1 MAMDSKKIDWLRVL
15 LCTVAVCVVAV
26 ALFGF
31 YDGNGAEIIAK
42 YSADDKSPNLVW
54 FFEHVFAAVPVLA
67 MVIVSGFFYMGK
79 EKCDPLSMHIEKTVI
94 FGAAAFFIYAL
105 MLPIVI
111 ASSPETVD
119 PETNE
124 AIQTLWDRT
133 HIWFFSQIL
142 PLLIVIAYH
151 VVRVQSLKSA
161 EDPDGDADGEAD
173 DETDA
178 DDEEDNDE

>member
-1 MAMDSKKIDWLRVL
+1 MAMDSKKIDWLRIL
-15 LCTVAVCVVAV
+15 LCTIAVCGVAV
-26 ALFGF
+26 ALFSF
-31 YDGNGAEIIAK
+31 YDGKGAEIIAK

-79 EKCDPLSMHIEKTVI
+79 EKHTFVSMHIEKTVI

-105 MLPIVI
+105 MLPFVIVL
-111 ASSPETVD
+111 SPETVD

-133 HIWFFSQIL
+133 HVWFFAQIL
-142 PLLIVIAYH
+142 PLLIVIVYH
-151 VVRVQSLKSA
+151 VVCVQGEKAGIDSC
-161 EDPDGDADGEAD
+161 GDAQE
-173 DETDA
+173 DEEVDA
-178 DDEEDNDE
+178 DDEEDTDE

>member
-1 MAMDSKKIDWLRVL
+1 MATNNKKMDWLRML
-15 LCTVAVCVVAV
+15 LCAVAICAVAV
-26 ALFGF
+26 ALFSF
-31 YDGNGAEIIAK
+31 YDGKGAEIIEK
-42 YSADDKSPNLVW
+42 FSADDKSPNLVW

-67 MVIVSGFFYMGK
+67 MVIASGFFYMGK
-79 EKCDPLSMHIEKTVI
+79 EKCAPICAHTEKAIV

-111 ASSPETVD
+111 ASSPEVID

-124 AIQTLWDRT
+124 TIETIWDRT
-133 HIWFFSQIL
+133 HVWFFAQIL

-151 VVRVQSLKSA
+151 VIRVRSIKAGSDSVA
-161 EDPDGDADGEAD
+161 DGDE
-173 DETDA
+173 DEEIDA